1 LENEDVISVINWFL
15 ECRSGE
21 ATYPGNQAVFSSPD
35 KMAKPK
41 ILLVSHTVPENKM
54 GGALILFRHFV
65 LKNDFEIGV
74 VTNNPAGVPGVF
86 HRHLPEPR
94 LLGRLKKT
102 RLNLWAED
110 YTHLVHSRIFDGRLY
125 EAALEFKPDI
135 IFNVAETYFSF
146 HAQKL
151 AKKLNIPF
159 VAYFMDWATFATRS
173 HGWAKPHMDRMFRQ
187 LYREADLAFCISE
200 GMKKEL
206 GPHPNSHVLY
216 PSGADIHLAEPPAQP
231 ANRKFTFCFAGNLY
245 QWYGRMVQDLI
256 REAEGDETTGL
267 KIFGTNHQWTKEF
280 VDDQTSKG
288 VFHGFRPFEQLV
300 PEFQNADAFLLV
312 MGFGADEALI
322 ERTSFKTKLLDYI
335 LFEKPI
341 LVWGPEYS
349 TAVEIAKKFGCA
361 YCVTDPSPKAAL
373 AGMKELAANRTL
385 RDRLVK
391 NATAMRET
399 ELNHNIVHSI
409 LITEVGKLIK
419 KLIEYE
425 EAK

>member
-1 LENEDVISVINWFL
+1 
-15 ECRSGE
+15 
-21 ATYPGNQAVFSSPD
+21 
-35 KMAKPK
+35 MAKLK

-74 VTNNPAGVPGVF
+74 VTNNPVKVPGVF
-86 HRHLPEPR
+86 HRHLPEPYVLR
-94 LLGRLKKT
+94 RLKKT

-125 EAALEFKPDI
+125 EAAREFKPDI
-135 IFNVAETYFSF
+135 IFNVAETYVSF

-151 AKKLNIPF
+151 AKKMGVPF
-159 VAYFMDWATFATRS
+159 AVYFMDWATFATRS
-173 HGWAKPHMDRMFRQ
+173 HGWAKPHMDRMFRR
-187 LYREADLAFCISE
+187 LYRQADLAFCISG

-206 GPHPNSHVLY
+206 GPHPNAHVLY
-216 PSGADIHLAEPPAQP
+216 PSGADIHLAEIPEQP
-231 ANRKFTFCFAGNLY
+231 VNRKFTFCFAGNLF
-245 QWYGRMVQDLI
+245 QWYGQMVHDLI
-256 REAEGDETTGL
+256 LESEGDESTGL
-267 KIFGTNHQWTKEF
+267 KVFGTNHQWTKDF

-288 VFHGFRPFEQLV
+288 VFHGFLPFEQLV
-300 PEFQNADAFLLV
+300 PEFQKADAFLLV

-349 TAVEIAKKFGCA
+349 TAVEIARKFGCA
-361 YCVTDPSPKAAL
+361 CCVTDPSPKAAL
-373 AGMKELAANRTL
+373 AGMKELAANRDL
-385 RDRLVK
+385 REKLVK

-399 ELNHNIVHSI
+399 ELNHHRVHSI
-409 LITEVGKLIK
+409 LKEQIEKL
-419 KLIEYE
+419 
-425 EAK
+425 ASR